1 MFRKIFKILISL
13 VLAAIIILIGI
24 IVLGFS
30 TSTTD
35 LNFLQRATNILK
47 SHNFI
52 DLLKLNLSSVQEKIG
67 VVLVVYVGPLIFIAG
82 FIWNFFRLLSTI
94 FKK

>member
-30 TSTTD
+30 MQKAD
-35 LNFLQRATNILK
+35 LNFLQRATEVLK
-47 SHNFI
+47 NTSTM
-52 DLLKLNLSSVQEKIG
+52 DLLKLNLSTIQQKIG
-67 VVLVVYVGPLIFIAG
+67 VALVIYVGPLIFITG

>member
-30 TSTTD
+30 TQTTD
-35 LNFLQRATNILK
+35 LNFLQRATQVLK
-47 SHNFI
+47 SHSFLE
-52 DLLKLNLSSVQEKIG
+52 LLKLNLPNLQQKIG
-67 VVLVVYVGPLIFIAG
+67 VVLVIYVGPLIFITG

>member
-30 TSTTD
+30 TQTTD
-35 LNFLQRATNILK
+35 LNFLQRATQVLK
-47 SHNFI
+47 SKPFI
-52 DLLKLNLSSVQEKIG
+52 DLLKLNLPNLQQKIG
-67 VVLVVYVGPLIFIAG
+67 VVLVIYVGPLF
-82 FIWNFFRLLSTI
+82 L
-94 FKK
+94 

>member
-30 TSTTD
+30 AKNAD
-35 LNFLQRATNILK
+35 LNFLQRATEVLK
-47 SHNFI
+47 SKPFI
-52 DLLKLNLSSVQEKIG
+52 DLLKLNLPNLQQKIG
-67 VVLVVYVGPLIFIAG
+67 VVLVIYVGPLIFITG

>member
-30 TSTTD
+30 TQTTD
-35 LNFLQRATNILK
+35 LNFLQRATQVLK
-47 SHNFI
+47 SKPFI
-52 DLLKLNLSSVQEKIG
+52 DLLKLNLPNLQQKIG
-67 VVLVVYVGPLIFIAG
+67 VVLVIYVGPLIFITG

>member
-13 VLAAIIILIGI
+13 VLAIIVILIGI

-30 TSTTD
+30 QSQID
-35 LNFLQRATNILK
+35 ANFLQRATKILK
-47 SHNFI
+47 ETNTI
-52 DLLKLNLSSVQEKIG
+52 DLLKLNVTTLGQKIG
-67 VVLVVYVGPLIFIAG
+67 VLLVIYIGPLIFITG
-82 FIWNFFRLLSTI
+82 FIWNFFKLLFGI

>member
-30 TSTTD
+30 AKNAD

-47 SHNFI
+47 SHSFI
-52 DLLKLNLSSVQEKIG
+52 ELLKLNLSSVQEKIG
-67 VVLVVYVGPLIFIAG
+67 VVLVIYVGPLIFITG